1 MMSSKINP
9 VIQSFQVNW
18 DYLKVW
24 KHTGIGSWAEVV
36 TLLLVHSPAGEFIW
50 CPDPFYDIWPT
61 LALGAGIVSPRT
73 MCYQCYPGHYGDTR
87 ERVEREREVG
97 NGKCQWDNCVT
108 TLSSARPSDSWQTR
122 PEVTSEEF
130 KFIHTSYLQP
140 RLQEVLHSHLFS
152 QVKFNF
158 TWDVSRHVE
167 MWVTGHCFQVLTCHR
182 GPELT
187 RSGLDT
193 DNMIYEGVYT
203 EQRSGQNG
211 KWHWDTER
219 DTRNTE
225 QLEGI
230 TNYGSQTRCTAQIM
244 TLMWC

>member
-1 MMSSKINP
+1 M
-9 VIQSFQVNW
+9 
-18 DYLKVW
+18 
-24 KHTGIGSWAEVV
+24 
-36 TLLLVHSPAGEFIW
+36 
-50 CPDPFYDIWPT
+50 
-61 LALGAGIVSPRT
+61 
-73 MCYQCYPGHYGDTR
+73 
-87 ERVEREREVG
+87 
-97 NGKCQWDNCVT
+97 T
-108 TLSSARPSDSWQTR
+108 TLSSARPSDSWETR
-122 PEVTSEEF
+122 TEVTSEEF

-211 KWHWDTER
+211 K
-219 DTRNTE
+219 
-225 QLEGI
+225 
-230 TNYGSQTRCTAQIM
+230 
-244 TLMWC
+244 